1 MSNKYALEHRKNS
14 GKTTIYTLIIIFSW
28 VFGIPLFFAIGPFA
42 MIVIFLGT
50 VVGMLGLVFT
60 GSAQSKNIKG
70 FKEEYVIPRMMDF
83 FTDFEY
89 KLDSSLQTST
99 IRTLKLFDIGDSI
112 YTDELIQGR
121 YRDCSF
127 LMGNVRCTETRR
139 DSDGDTHTTTVF
151 SGRLI
156 IIGTSIIDEGEVT
169 IRPRRMFSY
178 PFRRGQIL
186 EYDHPIC
193 NRFEIRGTNYTEL
206 PKYLLDHINSFAD
219 IFSKYKF
226 YYKIVNDRIYI
237 AIDRIDNLYN
247 VRDFSNTSLE
257 AIDEIIKKDSIF
269 FTNLISLIL
278 DAKEKGR

>member
-1 MSNKYALEHRKNS
+1 MSNKYALEHKKNS
-14 GKTTIYTLIIIFSW
+14 GKTAIYTTIVVLSW
-28 VFGIPLFFAIGPFA
+28 VLGIPLLFAVGPFA
-42 MIVIFLGT
+42 MIIIFLGT
-50 VVGMLGLVFT
+50 IIGMLGLVFI
-60 GSAQSKNIKG
+60 GGAQSKNIKG

-83 FTDFEY
+83 FSDFEY
-89 KLDSSLQTST
+89 KLDDSLQTST
-99 IRTLKLFDIGDSI
+99 IRTLKLFDTGDTI
-112 YTDELIQGR
+112 HTDELIKGR

-127 LMGNVRCTETRR
+127 AMGNVKCTETHR

-156 IIGTSIIDEGEVT
+156 IIGTSVIDEGEVT

-193 NRFEIRGTNYTEL
+193 DRFEIRGTDYTEL
-206 PKYLLDHINSFAD
+206 PKYLLDHINSFAN

-226 YYKIVNDRIYI
+226 YYKIVNDRIYL
-237 AIDRIDNLYN
+237 AIDRIEDLYT
-247 VRDFSNTSLE
+247 VRNFSDTSLE
-257 AIDEIIKKDSIF
+257 TIDEIIKKDSVF

-278 DAKEKGR
+278 DAKAKGR